1 METEVSSATNEIII
15 GHDKPTVL
23 IGERINPAGKKKLAE
38 ALKEGNLEIVRKEAL
53 AQAQAGAHIIDVNVG
68 AFGEDEVI
76 LLPKAVQAVMDT
88 VDIPICLDSA
98 NPEALEAALKIYKG
112 KPLVNSVTA
121 EEHSL
126 IKILPLV
133 KEYGAAVIGL
143 PQDDEGI
150 PSNSDR
156 RVAIARKI
164 VERAEA
170 VGIPPQ
176 DIIIDCIVFGVGAD
190 TNSGLVA
197 IETARRIKAE
207 LGVNLTLGASN
218 ISFGLPDRD
227 VLNNAFVAVIIA
239 AGVTCLI
246 ADAAKVRPI
255 VLATDV
261 VMGKDK
267 YAIRYIQAYRQ
278 RRKTLAEKEE
288 DTVGR

>member
-1 METEVSSATNEIII
+1 METEVSSATNAIII